1 MTAKSDGFGSVA
13 CRLAKNHYD
22 VDEDNSH
29 IHVNQDIAR
38 NRYGKAIGASV
49 SGARVFR
56 GVRWHYFRGVRS
68 VSGVWHLSGGCC
80 ARLA

>member
-1 MTAKSDGFGSVA
+1 PRH
-13 CRLAKNHYD
+13 C
-22 VDEDNSH
+22 
-29 IHVNQDIAR
+29 AR